1 MTTTVQLR
9 TVDRVLIA
17 TIGNPPVNALN
28 QATRQGLKEA
38 IEAFQNDR
46 NLAALVI
53 TGSERF
59 FSAGADITEFTR
71 AAQPP
76 SIAGLIEMIEKSDR
90 PVIAAVSGRAL
101 GGGLEL
107 ALGCHLRVGTPSS
120 RYALPE
126 SRLGLLPGVGG
137 TQRLP
142 RLIGPVEA
150 LKAVV
155 SGDEIPAPRAL
166 ELGLIDQIAQ
176 DDLIAT
182 AVTLGMGAKAG
193 PPRAGAPLTVSAQT
207 REAFD
212 AEAARLLRRHRGQD
226 AIEACVQA
234 VRAALDGP
242 LEAGLALER
251 ELFAKLEKGAQS
263 RAMRHMFFAE
273 RRVGKLPASQR
284 VPQRPASTAAV
295 VGGGMM
301 GRGIAMSL
309 LDAGLQ
315 VTLIDVDETAAA
327 KAVETIDRQYQR
339 AIDKGALDAGQK
351 TRRLQALSTAV
362 DIAATAEA
370 DVVIEAVTES
380 MAVKEKIFQQLGR
393 HARAGAVLASNTS
406 TLDLNRIAAASG
418 RPGDVVGMH
427 FFSPAHIMRLV
438 EVIRGADTSL
448 QTLDRALELV
458 RRMKKIGVVVGVCDG
473 FVGNRM
479 IGKRSQQVD
488 RLLLDGALP
497 RQIDEAF
504 TRFGFP
510 MGPLAVN
517 DMAGLD
523 VAQAVRQSRGQVF
536 PVADAICALGRYG
549 QKTQAGYYRYEPGSR
564 KPVDDPQIT
573 ALIERVSAEQ
583 GVERREIS
591 EEEILDRTLLPV
603 INEGFRVL
611 KEGMACHADDIDVIL
626 VHGYGWPRWT
636 GGPMF
641 HAEQIGLRALCDKMQ
656 KLAETLDDPA
666 FEPATLLRAL
676 ADEGLS
682 VRELSRRDLPA

>member
-1 MTTTVQLR
+1 MTTVTQQ
-9 TVDRVLIA
+9 TIDRVLVA
-17 TIGNPPVNALN
+17 TINHAPVNALN
-28 QATRQGLKEA
+28 QAARQGLKDA
-38 IEAFQNDR
+38 LEAFENDR
-46 NLAALVI
+46 SLVALVI

-71 AAQPP
+71 PAQPP
-76 SIAGLIEMIEKSDR
+76 SIASLIETIEHCDR
-90 PVIAAVSGRAL
+90 PVIAAISGRAL

-107 ALGCHLRVGTPSS
+107 ALGCHLRVGTASS

-126 SRLGLLPGVGG
+126 SKLGLLPAVGG

-150 LKAVV
+150 LKAIC
-155 SGDEIPAPRAL
+155 SGEEIPAKRAL

-176 DDLIAT
+176 GELIPA
-182 AVTLGMGAKAG
+182 AVALGKSSQTVPSRANAPITL
-193 PPRAGAPLTVSAQT
+193 SAQE

-212 AEAARLLRRHRGQD
+212 QEAARLLKRHRGQE

-234 VRAALDGP
+234 VRAAIDGP

-251 ELFAKLEKGAQS
+251 ELFAKLQEGAQS
-263 RAMRHMFFAE
+263 QAMRHVFFAE
-273 RRVGKLPASQR
+273 RRVGKLPAGTQADFE
-284 VPQRPASTAAV
+284 PAATVAI

-309 LDAGLQ
+309 LDAGLN
-315 VTLIDVDETAAA
+315 VTLIDVDETAAG
-327 KAVETIDRQYQR
+327 KAVQGVAGQYQR
-339 AIDKGALDAGQK
+339 AIDKGTLTEEEK
-351 TRRLQALSTAV
+351 TARMQRLTTAV
-362 DIAATAEA
+362 DISAVAQA
-370 DVVIEAVTES
+370 DVVIEAVFES
-380 MAVKEKIFQQLGR
+380 MAVKKDIFQQLGR
-393 HARAGAVLASNTS
+393 HARPGAVLASNTS
-406 TLDLNRIAAASG
+406 TLDLNEIAAASG
-418 RPGDVVGMH
+418 RPADVVGMH

-438 EVIRGADTSL
+438 EVIRGEKTSL
-448 QTLDRALELV
+448 STLAQALDLT

-497 RQIDEAF
+497 RQIDDAL

-523 VAQAVRQSRGQVF
+523 VAQNVRQSRGQVF

-564 KPVDDPQIT
+564 KPVDDPEIT
-573 ALIERVSAEQ
+573 ALIEKVSEQQ
-583 GVERREIS
+583 GVQRRELS

-603 INEGFRVL
+603 INEGFRL
-611 KEGMACHADDIDVIL
+611 LEEGMACHADDIDVTLI
-626 VHGYGWPRWT
+626 HGYGWPRST

-641 HAEQIGLRALCDKMQ
+641 YAEQMGLKTLCAKME
-656 KLAETLDDPA
+656 KLATELGDPA
-666 FEPATLLRAL
+666 FEPAHLLRAL

-682 VRELSRRDLPA
+682 VHALSRRDLPA